1 LIDRS
6 RFFDR
11 SIDRSKYRRDA
22 SGIGTHRGD
31 SRLMPTP
38 RLLRERFIALDSAFA
53 SFARLP
59 TFQQATS
66 AQRLLQIQLEFMG
79 LLVDQIEDMERRLN
93 GGNR

>member
-1 LIDRS
+1 
-6 RFFDR
+6 
-11 SIDRSKYRRDA
+11 
-22 SGIGTHRGD
+22 
-31 SRLMPTP
+31 MPTP